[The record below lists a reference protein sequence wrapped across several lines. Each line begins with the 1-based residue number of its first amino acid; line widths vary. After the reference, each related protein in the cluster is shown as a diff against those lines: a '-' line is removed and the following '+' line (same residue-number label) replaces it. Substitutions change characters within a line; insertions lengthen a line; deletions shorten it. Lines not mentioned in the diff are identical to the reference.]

1 MPHHPKQPALTI
13 RLCLAVFCVLS
24 ASSLALAADE
34 PKSKPDDSRA
44 LAGVETGKVAWDIN
58 MGSPEKLSLYLR
70 VMDETYEDLKRQGV
84 EPEMVFTFRGPSL
97 PLISTDHTDVPLD
110 QEQHYEAIAK
120 QIKDLQAKPNVHM
133 EACSV
138 AARLLK
144 VEPGTLLPG
153 IAFVGNTFVSQIGY
167 QSKGYATIPI
177 F

>member
-1 MPHHPKQPALTI
+1 MSPRIKTRLPAAA
-13 RLCLAVFCVLS
+13 LCL
-24 ASSLALAADE
+24 LACCLADPITMAFAADTS
-34 PKSKPDDSRA
+34 PTKPDDSRS

-58 MGSPEKLSLYLR
+58 MGDPKKLTLYLT

-97 PLISTDHTDVPLD
+97 PLISTDVTDVPLD
-110 QEQHYEAIAK
+110 QEQHYQAVAEL
-120 QIKDLQAKPNVHM
+120 IKTLQAKPNVRM

-138 AARLLK
+138 AARLF
-144 VEPGTLLPG
+144 EIDPGTLLPG
-153 IAFVGNTFVSQIGY
+153 IDFVGNTFVSQIGY